1 MCIMD
6 VAIHSL
12 TCTIGLCDGVNNTHH
27 CCFFASLVAMH
38 TSSLPTPQP
47 RAPHLKSC
55 ARMAATARSEL
66 YSFWS
71 KDLSG
76 GAGLGD
82 SS

>member
-12 TCTIGLCDGVNNTHH
+12 TCTTGLCGEEISFDL
-27 CCFFASLVAMH
+27 CFAFLPPRVAMH
-38 TSSLPTPQP
+38 
-47 RAPHLKSC
+47 RAHVRSHAMGMLVSR

-82 SS
+82 AS